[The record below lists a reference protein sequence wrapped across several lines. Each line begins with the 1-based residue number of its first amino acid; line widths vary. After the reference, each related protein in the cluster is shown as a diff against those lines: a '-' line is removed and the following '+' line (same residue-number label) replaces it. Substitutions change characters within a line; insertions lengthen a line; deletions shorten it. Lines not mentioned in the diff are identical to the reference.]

1 MKTIWFL
8 IAVLSLSTAD
18 LPSCKRARCSH
29 CSLEFISKACQKTC
43 QDCPRVVLDKVT
55 GKKLKVYPEDYHPLP
70 ISSSYKTKKD
80 HSDENE
86 PQKPLKQPDIGVISR
101 QSGVATQ
108 TQQQF
113 NSNAKNKALQP
124 VHRPVLQGHL
134 PPNQFNQLSVDIS
147 TLAPLIPPPRP
158 TDINR
163 NLAQQPADLAHSL
176 TDYQQSA
183 QNVEVFKQQ
192 QPTAFQNAAQPQ
204 LYSTNQNTF
213 TQPAM
218 TDIFGRPM
226 FQAQAVQPLQ
236 FPQQQQPSLF
246 MNSFQTFPQ
255 QPSNQQSMLDPLGL
269 LNLAGMTHLGQG
281 TTVGQTPAISGSYSQ
296 PQITYGIAPITSHQ
310 PLVNPQQN
318 FQQSPQANYYG
329 QQQNYYN
336 NQHPNAHQ
344 SVQNYYQGAAPQ
356 HVTSSLTTGD
366 VYSAQYNRNHLQQGA
381 RSQQVSNGL
390 SKPLASPS
398 IDAAPIN
405 VQKYVD
411 GKGVVQTNS
420 PQQCPR
426 QPGWAPCITKQ
437 TANERFVNCCARLGE
452 GCLPLCNY
460 DAQLATVRQA
470 SL

>member
-43 QDCPRVVLDKVT
+43 QGCPRVVLDKVT

-70 ISSSYKTKKD
+70 ISSAYKTKKD
-80 HSDENE
+80 HFDGNK
-86 PQKPLKQPDIGVISR
+86 PQKPLEQPDIDVIPR

-113 NSNAKNKALQP
+113 NSNAKSRALQP
-124 VHRPVLQGHL
+124 VQRPVPQGHL
-134 PPNQFNQLSVDIS
+134 PANQFNQLSVDIS

-163 NLAQQPADLAHSL
+163 NLAKQPADLAHPL

-183 QNVEVFKQQ
+183 RNVEVFNQQ
-192 QPTAFQNAAQPQ
+192 QPAAFQSAAQPQ
-204 LYSTNQNTF
+204 LAQSQSQYNTNQNTF

-218 TDIFGRPM
+218 TDIFGRHL

-236 FPQQQQPSLF
+236 FPQQQQPSLL
-246 MNSFQTFPQ
+246 MNPFQTFPQ
-255 QPSNQQSMLDPLGL
+255 
-269 LNLAGMTHLGQG
+269 QG
-281 TTVGQTPAISGSYSQ
+281 TTVGQTRTISGYYSQ
-296 PQITYGIAPITSHQ
+296 PQIAYGIAPITSHQ

-318 FQQSPQANYYG
+318 FQQSPQANYYR

-336 NQHPNAHQ
+336 NQQPNSHQ
-344 SVQNYYQGAAPQ
+344 SVQNYYQGVAPQ
-356 HVTSSLTTGD
+356 HVTPSLTTRD
-366 VYSAQYNRNHLQQGA
+366 VYSAQYSRNHLQQGA
-381 RSQQVSNGL
+381 QSQQLVSGTSVQSNIPYQANKAHAQQLYPREQVFNGF
-390 SKPLASPS
+390 SKPIASPS

-411 GKGVVQTNS
+411 GKGMVQTNS
-420 PQQCPR
+420 PQQ
-426 QPGWAPCITKQ
+426 
-437 TANERFVNCCARLGE
+437 
-452 GCLPLCNY
+452 
-460 DAQLATVRQA
+460 VRQKHY
-470 SL
+470 LQPEK